1 MFNWLRNKEKD
12 IASTAIAMFVGSW
25 LLLICQTCFATSQD
39 IDSIGLSQNN
49 TEYTC
54 HTSENEADKL
64 VEDYNSD
71 DDHCLGVCD
80 CDEVTASLNTIEKTA
95 QSDKFHKVFLD
106 NTPASVSFKNKI
118 ASNLTH
124 HSLPIPER
132 AILLPLQRYSILLI

>member
-39 IDSIGLSQNN
+39 IDSIDLSQNK